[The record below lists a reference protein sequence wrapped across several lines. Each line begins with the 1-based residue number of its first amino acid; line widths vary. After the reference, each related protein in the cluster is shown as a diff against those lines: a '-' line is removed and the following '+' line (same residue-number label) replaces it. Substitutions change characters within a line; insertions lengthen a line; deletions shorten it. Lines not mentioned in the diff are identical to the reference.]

1 MPLLCRN
8 SIIAPLLSAALALA
22 TGCATTRSTD
32 TARTATE
39 QLLISDA
46 IDRAVQSLDLQPLAG
61 QTIFLDESKVADAV
75 DKNYFISTLR
85 QQLLANGCEL
95 KEKREDAD
103 FVVEARAG
111 AIGTD
116 RSDLLFGIQQT
127 QVPVIP
133 VIQPLPSTVPEV
145 PLAKRKDQRGIAK
158 IAIFAYHRAS
168 GSPVWQSGIVRVES
182 SANDVWILGAGP
194 FQRGTIYD
202 EDHKNVVKSTLKG
215 EVPKETANALR
226 PIRNMSIAK
235 ETLFNSPDKLVN
247 HSPPASSPVVQ
258 ASHQEPA
265 VASKPPAPAPASAP
279 SPAPAAPAGAQTAAT
294 TAPKPLATNAAAQPI
309 PKPGTSPSPAPASN
323 AAAPPPAKPAEAPPG
338 SFANAAEGTPL
349 PQPRFNSPQ

>member
-1 MPLLCRN
+1 MSQLSRN
-8 SIIAPLLSAALALA
+8 SITASLLTAAVLMA

-75 DKNYFISTLR
+75 DKNYFVSTLR

-103 FVVEARAG
+103 FIVEARAG

-127 QVPVIP
+127 PVPAIP

-215 EVPKETANALR
+215 EVTKETANALR
-226 PIRNMSIAK
+226 PVRNMSVAK
-235 ETLFNSPDKLVN
+235 EALFNAPDKLVN
-247 HSPPASSPVVQ
+247 HTPPAASPVVQ
-258 ASHQEPA
+258 ASHREPA
-265 VASKPPAPAPASAP
+265 VASKPASPAPAAP
-279 SPAPAAPAGAQTAAT
+279 LSPAPAAPAGSQTAAT
-294 TAPKPLATNAAAQPI
+294 SAPKPLAANAAAQPI
-309 PKPGTSPSPAPASN
+309 PKPGPPSPNPTAN
-323 AAAPPPAKPAEAPPG
+323 AAGPPPAKPAEAPPG
-338 SFANAAEGTPL
+338 SFANAVDGAPL

>member
-1 MPLLCRN
+1 MPLHRRN
-8 SIIAPLLSAALALA
+8 PIVASLLSATLALA
-22 TGCATTRSTD
+22 IGCATTRSTD

-61 QTIFLDESKVADAV
+61 QSIFLDESKVADAV
-75 DKNYFISTLR
+75 DKNYFVSTLR

-103 FVVEARAG
+103 FIVEARAG

-127 QVPVIP
+127 PVPAIP

-194 FQRGTIYD
+194 FQRGSIYD
-202 EDHKNVVKSTLKG
+202 EDRKNIVKSTLKG

-226 PIRNMSIAK
+226 PVRNMSIAK
-235 ETLFNSPDKLVN
+235 EALFNAPDKLVN
-247 HSPPASSPVVQ
+247 HMPPASSPVVQ
-258 ASHQEPA
+258 ASHQEPS
-265 VASKPPAPAPASAP
+265 VASKPASPAPAAQA
-279 SPAPAAPAGAQTAAT
+279 PAPAAPAGAQTAAT
-294 TAPKPLATNAAAQPI
+294 SAPKPLATDAAAQPI
-309 PKPGTSPSPAPASN
+309 PKPAPPQSPNPAAN
-323 AAAPPPAKPAEAPPG
+323 AAVPPPAKPPEAPPG
-338 SFANAAEGTPL
+338 SFANAADGTPL